1 MTRASILFAVLLQA
15 TAAAGAVPTP
25 AGSLPV
31 ASTPAAS
38 PVAARPVRAA
48 DRPAPL
54 VKRGDAIVIA
64 VRSGALTITAHGK
77 ALSDGAM
84 GDRVRVIN
92 DATRRTLQAVVDG
105 PARVK
110 ILTE

>member
-1 MTRASILFAVLLQA
+1 MNRLSILLTGLLQA
-15 TAAAGAVPTP
+15 AP
-25 AGSLPV
+25 AGGIVPAPTAPPPV
-31 ASTPAAS
+31 ISAATR
-38 PVAARPVRAA
+38 ATERPT
-48 DRPAPL
+48 PL

-64 VRSGALTITAHGK
+64 VRSGALLITAHGK

-84 GDRVRVIN
+84 GDRVRVTN
-92 DATRRTLQAVVDG
+92 DATRRTLQAVVEG

>member
-1 MTRASILFAVLLQA
+1 MNRLSIILTGLLQA
-15 TAAAGAVPTP
+15 AP
-25 AGSLPV
+25 AGGIVPPP
-31 ASTPAAS
+31 ATEATAPARPAA
-38 PVAARPVRAA
+38 PPLRAA

-84 GDRVRVIN
+84 GDRVRVTN
-92 DATRRTLQAVVDG
+92 DATRRTLQAVVEG